1 MKRIRS
7 IAFLAALCFLSP
19 SLSSGFDLTLRL
31 SAGLGRLKA
40 DEVNLALGGWREGWN
55 RQVKAYPN
63 WSLLGEKAE
72 SLHLDV
78 DFEAEI
84 LFSFSRWLGLSL
96 SAGYAIASLDEKQT
110 LLSISQ
116 DGILYDYARPTK
128 ISALPLLI
136 SAYVFLP
143 VSQKLSGYLRGG
155 LGTFQA
161 TYVVRETNRLAN
173 AARFAYPVYDNA
185 KAHRL
190 GYLGG
195 LGLTYKLDQSLGFFF
210 EVSIRSARVSGFEGE
225 DKQGVKG
232 RLFAYEE
239 YRPDIDFWQPQT
251 RLHPEEPGGGNVR
264 NVREATV
271 DFSGYS
277 AKIGVCLKL

>member
-7 IAFLAALCFLSP
+7 IAFLAAIGFLSP

-55 RQVKAYPN
+55 RQVEVRSD
-63 WSLLGEKAE
+63 WSLLSAKDEP
-72 SLHLDV
+72 LHLEV
-78 DFEAEI
+78 DFEAE
-84 LFSFSRWLGLSL
+84 LLMSFSRWLGLSL
-96 SAGYAIASLDEKQT
+96 SAGYAFASLDENQT

-116 DGILYDYARPTK
+116 SGVLSDYGRPTK
-128 ISALPLLI
+128 ISALPLFI
-136 SAYVFLP
+136 SAYIFLP
-143 VSQKLSGYLRGG
+143 LGQKFNGYLRGG
-155 LGTFQA
+155 LGTFMA
-161 TYVVRETNRLAN
+161 TYVIRQTNQLAG
-173 AARFAYPVYDNA
+173 AARFTYPVYDNA
-185 KAHRL
+185 KARRL

-195 LGLTYKLDQSLGFFF
+195 LGLTYKLDQSLGFFV

-239 YRPDIDFWQPQT
+239 YRPDIDFWQLQT
-251 RLHPEEPGGGNVR
+251 RLLPEEPDGGTVR

>member
-1 MKRIRS
+1 MKRIKN
-7 IAFLAALCFLSP
+7 IALLATLGLLAP

-40 DEVNLALGGWREGWN
+40 DEVNRALAGWQEGWN
-55 RQVKAYPN
+55 RQVGLYPN
-63 WSLLGEKAE
+63 WSLQGENTG
-72 SLHLDV
+72 SLHLEV
-78 DFEAEI
+78 DFEAEL

-96 SAGYAIASLDEKQT
+96 STGYAFAALDEKQT

-116 DGILYDYARPTK
+116 DGILYNYARPTK
-128 ISALPLLI
+128 INALPVLI

-143 VSQKLSGYLRGG
+143 LGQKFNGYLRGG
-155 LGTFQA
+155 LGALYA
-161 TYVVRETNRLAN
+161 TYVVRETNKLAE
-173 AARFAYPVYDNA
+173 ASRFAYPVYDNA
-185 KAHRL
+185 KTRGL
-190 GYLGG
+190 SYVGG
-195 LGLTYKLDQSLGFFF
+195 LGLTYKLDQSLGFFV
-210 EVSIRSARVSGFEGE
+210 EVAVRSARVSGFEGE

-232 RLFAYEE
+232 RLFSYEE

-251 RLHPEEPGGGNVR
+251 RVHPEEPGGGNVR

>member
-1 MKRIRS
+1 MKRIKS
-7 IAFLAALCFLSP
+7 IAFLAAVGFLSP

-55 RQVKAYPN
+55 RQVEVNPN
-63 WSLLGEKAE
+63 WSLLGEKTG
-72 SLHLDV
+72 SLHLEA
-78 DFEAEI
+78 DFEAE
-84 LFSFSRWLGLSL
+84 LLLSFSRWLGLSL
-96 SAGYAIASLDEKQT
+96 SAGYAFASLDEKQT

-116 DGILYDYARPTK
+116 GEILNDYGRPTK
-128 ISALPLLI
+128 ISALPLFI

-143 VSQKLSGYLRGG
+143 LGQKFNAYLRGG
-155 LGTFQA
+155 LGTFLA
-161 TYVVRETNRLAN
+161 TYVVRETNKPAG
-173 AARFAYPVYDNA
+173 AARFTYPVYDNA
-185 KAHRL
+185 KASSL

-195 LGLTYKLDQSLGFFF
+195 LGLTYKLDQSLGFFV
-210 EVSIRSARVSGFEGE
+210 EVSIRSARVSRFEGE

-232 RLFAYEE
+232 RLFSYEE
-239 YRPDIDFWQPQT
+239 YRPDIDFWQLQT
-251 RLHPEEPGGGNVR
+251 RLLPEEPDGGTVR